1 VIAMFELGRTLVS
14 IGILLLVIGG
24 ILMLLNKV
32 PGIGKLPG
40 DILIERKNYTVYF
53 PIATSIL
60 ISILLSFLFWLIGKR

>member
-1 VIAMFELGRTLVS
+1 MFVLGRTLVS
-14 IGILLLVIGG
+14 IGLLLLVIGG
-24 ILMLLNKV
+24 FLMLLNKV

-53 PIATSIL
+53 PIATSII

>member
-1 VIAMFELGRTLVS
+1 MFELGRTLVS